1 MPRVGLPP
9 FKTLQA
15 GIVPGDFVFEI
26 RGRARESAEVL
37 RDWDC
42 STELRVE
49 TDLQVASHKDL
60 FQQLDLHDS
69 STVGLVLTA
78 SSSTVH
84 EDQISEPVIIDGS
97 GSYSVSLDVVPTRT
111 GGVLQLERQIVLLHA
126 DPASPLAPN
135 QAGSVLWRDEERTN
149 VVLQGES
156 TKFPSEQVD
165 FKHIGL
171 DPKGLW
177 VVRVDDTD
185 LHRHFHGAVRLL
197 LNKNHPKIAMMTSG
211 EESGEVALLLEVL
224 QLDIASTLISHSLEN
239 QEFVLD
245 SDQYPNGSLGQNFSF
260 LLRRVFNTEDLPQIR
275 QQKADYPNR
284 FVAKVQA
291 EFGPSWSST

>member
-9 FKTLQA
+9 FKTLQS
-15 GIVPGDFVFEI
+15 GIVPGGFSFEV
-26 RGRARESAEVL
+26 RGRPREAAAVL

-69 STVGLVLTA
+69 STVGLVLVA

-84 EDQISEPVIIDGS
+84 EDQVSKPVKIDSS
-97 GSYSVSLDVVPTRT
+97 GSFSVSLDVVPTRT

-126 DPASPLAPN
+126 DPKSALAPH

-149 VVLQGES
+149 VVLQGDA

-177 VVRVDDTD
+177 VLRVDDTD
-185 LHRHFHGAVRLL
+185 LHRHFNGAVRLL
-197 LNKNHPKIAMMTSG
+197 LNKQHPKIEMVTSG
-211 EESGEVALLLEVL
+211 AETGEISLLLQVI
-224 QLDIASTLISHSLEN
+224 QLEIASTLISHALEN
-239 QEFVLD
+239 QEFVID
-245 SDQYPNGSLGQNFSF
+245 SEQYPGGSLGHNFSH
-260 LLRRVFNTEDLPQIR
+260 LLRRVFEKEDLAQIR
-275 QQKADYPNR
+275 QLKTDYPNR
-284 FVAKVQA
+284 FVARVQA
-291 EFGPSWSST
+291 EFGPSWTAS